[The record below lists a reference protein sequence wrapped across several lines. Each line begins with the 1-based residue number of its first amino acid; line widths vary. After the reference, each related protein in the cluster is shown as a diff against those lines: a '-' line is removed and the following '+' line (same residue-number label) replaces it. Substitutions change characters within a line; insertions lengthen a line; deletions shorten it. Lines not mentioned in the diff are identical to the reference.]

1 MIKVRLILPEY
12 EQEDINIM
20 LPGVPQIGS
29 EFSIRGNFYKVNSVS
44 YEVQMQFEEL
54 GQISVYL
61 EKI

>member
-1 MIKVRLILPEY
+1 MTKVRLILPEY
-12 EQEDINIM
+12 EQQDINIM

-29 EFSIRGNFYKVNSVS
+29 EFSIRGSFYKVNSVS
-44 YEVQMQFEEL
+44 YEVLRFHEEL

>member
-1 MIKVRLILPEY
+1 MTKVRLILPEY

-29 EFSIRGNFYKVNSVS
+29 EFSIRGSFYKVISVN
-44 YEVQMQFEEL
+44 YEVQIPFEQL

-61 EKI
+61 SKP

>member
-1 MIKVRLILPEY
+1 MIKVRLTLPEY

-29 EFSIRGNFYKVNSVS
+29 EFSIRGNFYKVKSVS
-44 YEVQMQFEEL
+44 YEVKMPFEQL